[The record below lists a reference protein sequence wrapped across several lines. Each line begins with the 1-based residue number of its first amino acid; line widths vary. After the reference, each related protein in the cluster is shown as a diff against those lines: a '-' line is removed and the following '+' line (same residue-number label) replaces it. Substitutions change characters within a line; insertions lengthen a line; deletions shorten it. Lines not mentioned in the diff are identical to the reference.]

1 MLTRDKK
8 LDILYEKI
16 IEERILSNLQE
27 ERFLKLSRKYEEE
40 QFELKQKIKN
50 MRKIVLEE
58 KEHELNVDGFLQIV
72 RKYENIEKLTI
83 EILHKFIDKIVVHH
97 KEIIDGETKQQV
109 EIYYKMIGNV
119 QIPKFTKKEKQ
130 RADCLNEHCNLTLKN
145 KNMLCFYKLLSG

>member
-1 MLTRDKK
+1 MLTRDKE

-16 IEERILSNLQE
+16 VEEKILSNLSE
-27 ERFLKLSRKYEEE
+27 ERFLKLSRKYEDE

-72 RKYENIEKLTI
+72 RKYEDIEKLTI
-83 EILHKFIDKIVVHH
+83 EILHEFIDKIVVHH

-130 RADCLNEHCNLTLKN
+130 RYLNYFGIKKEQIA
-145 KNMLCFYKLLSG
+145 